1 MSGKDILSQIAQGM
15 SGMSSAEIAE
25 AIQRLTTQL
34 SSIAPGTPSIHE
46 ASNISDVS
54 QKNPLQRQTQNSYGG
69 YSYEIDN
76 LTRLK
81 RYLILGTSRSDY
93 SSTRKPDVSNTI
105 PVVNEMIRAGNG
117 QAVIDTI
124 VELNKEARISREEH
138 FLIVLRDCIMF
149 KGDAWYDQE
158 KKITIQRAAYDN
170 IVKIC
175 NIPTKLFRLIDLCH
189 PCFEKDWKPSKNTN
203 NSKTQEKKRKRA
215 KKKAEENQHAQKMAV
230 ETCEVVE
237 PEEPPTK
244 KKKKKK
250 KSTKK
255 KKTPTR
261 QSGKKFKRSSC
272 WGRARMR
279 GIASFYTDDGK
290 DANRLLLLLTKYK
303 SRHNWDHKQVLG
315 YCHPKMKGAE
325 SKAKNIVMEYVTRGY
340 EKVEKCITDIKNNS
354 NGCDVSTSKVL
365 NHIEVLEKVK
375 KLQPGKEEDQN
386 ELIELLKVYGKRDV
400 PLDFGSGFVVSNNK
414 PAVNKEEKRCAFQ
427 LTREHIPNGFL
438 KLRVVGY
445 YL

>member
-34 SSIAPGTPSIHE
+34 SSIAPGTPSIDE

-175 NIPTKLFRLIDLCH
+175 NIPTKLFRLIDLCN

-203 NSKTQEKKRKRA
+203 KSKTQEKKRKRA

-230 ETCEVVE
+230 ETSEVVE

-255 KKTPTR
+255 KKTPTN
-261 QSGKKFKRSSC
+261 QSSKKFKRSSC

-279 GIASFYTDDGK
+279 GIASFYTDGGK
-290 DANRLLLLLTKYK
+290 DANRLLVLLTKYK

-315 YCHPKMKGAE
+315 YCHPKMKGDE

-340 EKVEKCITDIKNNS
+340 EKVQKYIDEMENNS
-354 NGCDVSTSKVL
+354 TGCDAATNTVL
-365 NHIEVLEKVK
+365 NHIKVLEEVK
-375 KLQPGKEEDQN
+375 KLKPENEADQDI
-386 ELIELLKVYGKRDV
+386 LIERLKQYVKREV
-400 PLDFGSGFVVSNNK
+400 PVEIAAGFVVMDNK
-414 PAVNKEEKRCAFQ
+414 PAKNHDEKRYPFQ
-427 LTREHIPNGFL
+427 LSREHIPNGFL
-438 KLRVVGY
+438 KLRKVGY
-445 YL
+445 YS